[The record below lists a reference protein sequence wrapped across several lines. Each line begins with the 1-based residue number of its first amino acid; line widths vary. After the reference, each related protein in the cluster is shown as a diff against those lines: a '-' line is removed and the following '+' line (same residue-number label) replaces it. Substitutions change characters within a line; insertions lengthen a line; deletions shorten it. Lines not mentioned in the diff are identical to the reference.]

1 MQARLHNPSEGP
13 STSQNRRKRKF
24 YNTLTTRKME
34 SYLSS
39 LFGLKGKKAL
49 ITGGTRGIGRGLA
62 VALYSSVA
70 LHYGKR
76 LLTTTR

>member
-1 MQARLHNPSEGP
+1 MQVLHNFQASPGKSRG
-13 STSQNRRKRKF
+13 RKF
-24 YNTLTTRKME
+24 RALQPPQFSSTTTTME

-49 ITGGTRGIGRGLA
+49 VTGGTRGIGRGLA

-70 LHYGKR
+70 LR
-76 LLTTTR
+76 